1 MSDECVE
8 LKNIKYKSMLLSGN
22 SEEKKETVENLS
34 NLDNFLEEEKKTSSY
49 EPWPKLDKSTKLNK
63 INEFVDKYCLDNN
76 YSDSEKKSLLNYLCT
91 CIDRKRLL
99 RAKEVIY
106 NKETGTI
113 LSIPLLIYNSNT
125 KKFTLKRC
133 EKRQS
138 TLKCLAPKK
147 NKSKEKSNDK

>member
-22 SEEKKETVENLS
+22 SEEKKETVANLS

>member
-63 INEFVDKYCLDNN
+63 INKFVEKYCLDNN
-76 YSDSEKKSLLNYLCT
+76 YSDSEKKSLLNYLYT

>member
-22 SEEKKETVENLS
+22 SEEKKVTVENLS

-63 INEFVDKYCLDNN
+63 INKFVEKYCLDNN
-76 YSDSEKKSLLNYLCT
+76 YSDSEKKSLLNYLYT